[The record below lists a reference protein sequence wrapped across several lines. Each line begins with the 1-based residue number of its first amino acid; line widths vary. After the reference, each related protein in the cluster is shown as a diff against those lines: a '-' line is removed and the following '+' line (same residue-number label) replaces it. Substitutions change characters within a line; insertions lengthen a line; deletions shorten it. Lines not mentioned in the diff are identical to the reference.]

1 MAQETSVEKAMREAA
16 ERAKEKRE
24 REEAEKKARE
34 AEEAA
39 NKRADEDPQVAASK
53 KRQEEE
59 EAKADAEARR
69 AEAQEFA
76 MRNSKNA
83 AAVGLAA
90 QDLGLTT
97 QDQALGGVPSVT
109 ANAGGDL
116 VPADTI
122 IPGQPLSPEQA
133 QQQVIQPQKVALAA
147 ADPVAKESSAGWK
160 TYQHQYANANTILPN
175 GKKIIFGGMNGSI
188 GQYSTNVPSQIE
200 HLDELA
206 QTPGSM
212 ITEVRKD
219 SEGRFVVVTDAILQA
234 EQQAALID
242 SRTNSAADLNPNVVS
257 ARANLA
263 RQIAQDS

>member
-16 ERAKEKRE
+16 ERAKDKRDK
-24 REEAEKKARE
+24 EEADRKARE

-39 NKRADEDPQVAASK
+39 NKRAEEDPGVAASK

-76 MRNSKNA
+76 ARNAQNA
-83 AAVGLAA
+83 AAV
-90 QDLGLTT
+90 GLTT

-109 ANAGGDL
+109 ANAAGDL
-116 VPADTI
+116 VPADQLI
-122 IPGQPLSPEQA
+122 AGQPLYPEQA

-147 ADPVAKESSAGWK
+147 TDPVAPERSAGWK

-200 HLDELA
+200 HLDDLA